1 MNKFFSVILFIVVML
16 SSMACFAQDEVASFD
31 TYIAEL
37 NSQCPIAYDDWSIKS
52 LSLSADTV
60 SLELEAP
67 AAISMFLPMLTDDTP
82 GVKRMWFRQME
93 QYGDRWSRLVDALV
107 NAGCSL
113 NLVVIPLNC
122 DEGAVITFA
131 PSELKKE

>member
-1 MNKFFSVILFIVVML
+1 MNKFYSVIVLLVAML

-31 TYIAEL
+31 SYIADL
-37 NSQCPIAYDDWSIKS
+37 NSKCPIAYDDWTIKS
-52 LSLSADTV
+52 FSLSADTV
-60 SLELEAP
+60 TLELETP
-67 AAISMFLPMLTDDTP
+67 AALSMFLPMLTDDTP

-107 NAGCSL
+107 DTGCSL

-122 DEGAVITFA
+122 DEGAVITFT